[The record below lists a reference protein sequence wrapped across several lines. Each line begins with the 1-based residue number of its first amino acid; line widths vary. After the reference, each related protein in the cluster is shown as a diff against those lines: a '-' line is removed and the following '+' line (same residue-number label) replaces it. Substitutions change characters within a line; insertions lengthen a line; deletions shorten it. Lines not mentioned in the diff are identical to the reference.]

1 MSAHAP
7 RWPLRAAFALSL
19 GAALAGCGADT
30 PPARDAAA
38 PAVATFVVEAGSDAG
53 GRAWEGVVEAV
64 QQADLT
70 AQTAGRVTAVDVDVD
85 DRIRAGQVL
94 LRLSAVEQNAGLEA
108 ARAQL
113 RAAQASASEAEAT
126 YRRIAALAGGQYVS
140 RMQLDQARA
149 ARDAAAAA
157 REAARAQVAQAG
169 QQSAYTVIRA
179 PFDGVVSRRSAE
191 PGESVA
197 PGQPLLSVHA
207 PDALRIEVQVPQ
219 SEADAIRAAGPPT
232 LVLADGRRVSA
243 AQSVVFP
250 AADPATHS
258 VSVRIALP
266 ALADAPRPGSTAKV
280 VFPIASSTAGA
291 TMVGVPRSALVQRG
305 ELSGVYVVD
314 ANRVVLRQVR
324 VGRIAGDR
332 VEVLSGL
339 RAGER
344 VARDPV
350 EAVQAGW
357 AGSASRP
364 KQRLGPQARHTL
376 RGRHQAPPG
385 RQIRTRRSLMRY
397 RRRPTD
403 CVSRF
408 PMKETLGPVL

>member
-1 MSAHAP
+1 MTAHAL
-7 RWPLRAAFALSL
+7 RRPLRAAFVLSMA
-19 GAALAGCGADT
+19 AALAACGADT

-38 PAVATFVVEAGSDAG
+38 PDVATFVVESGTDAG

-85 DRIRAGQVL
+85 DRIRAGPVL
-94 LRLSAVEQNAGLEA
+94 LRLSAVEQNAGLET

-169 QQSAYTVIRA
+169 QLSAYTVVRA

-207 PDALRIEVQVPQ
+207 PGALRIEVQVPQ
-219 SEADAIRAAGPPT
+219 SEAGAIRAAGPPT
-232 LVLADGRRVSA
+232 LVLANGRRVSA

-258 VSVRIALP
+258 VAVRVALP
-266 ALADAPRPGSTAKV
+266 ALADSPRPGTTAKV
-280 VFPIASSTAGA
+280 VFPIASGTAGA
-291 TMVGVPRSALVQRG
+291 TTVSIPRSALVQRG
-305 ELSGVYVVD
+305 ELSGVYIVD
-314 ANRVVLRQVR
+314 AKRIMLRQVR
-324 VGRIAGDR
+324 VGRVAGDR
-332 VEVLSGL
+332 VEVVSGL

-350 EAVQAGW
+350 EAVQAV
-357 AGSASRP
+357 AAQRSAE
-364 KQRLGPQARHTL
+364 
-376 RGRHQAPPG
+376 PG
-385 RQIRTRRSLMRY
+385 H
-397 RRRPTD
+397 
-403 CVSRF
+403 
-408 PMKETLGPVL
+408 G